1 MILSGQRLENSSDS
15 WRLDTELLLAYVL
28 GKSREYLFTWPEFEI
43 EESAQKRF
51 NELLDRRSKGE
62 PVAYLTGKK
71 FFWDFELSVN
81 SDVLIPRP
89 ETEFLV
95 EKAIELAQ
103 AIEVSG
109 FAEVNEVTGVARK
122 SGANAIKL
130 ADLGTGSGAIAIALA
145 KQSAVWQVT
154 AVDKSSDALSVA
166 KNNARALNVAN
177 IEFLQGS
184 WCQPLGA
191 ESYHLIAANPPYV
204 EAGDSHLTQGSLP
217 FEPQIALIAGDKGL
231 ADIQQIIEKS
241 RACLRDG
248 GWELIEHGF
257 DKFGRVDKL

>member
-1 MILSGQRLENSSDS
+1 
-15 WRLDTELLLAYVL
+15 
-28 GKSREYLFTWPEFEI
+28 LFTWPEFEV
-43 EESAQKRF
+43 EETAQKKF

-62 PVAYLTGKK
+62 PVAYLIGKK

-103 AIEVSG
+103 AIEGRVV
-109 FAEVNEVTGVARK
+109 EVNEVTGVARK
-122 SGANAIKL
+122 TEAGAIKL

-145 KQSAVWQVT
+145 KQRAVWQVT
-154 AVDKSSDALSVA
+154 AVDKSSAALTVA
-166 KNNARALNVAN
+166 KNNARALNVTN
-177 IEFLQGS
+177 IEFLLGS

-217 FEPQIALIAGDKGL
+217 FEPQIALIADDQGL
-231 ADIQQIIEKS
+231 ADIQQIIEQSK
-241 RACLRDG
+241 ACLRDG
-248 GWELIEHGF
+248 GWLLIEHGF
-257 DKFGRVDKL
+257 DQSGRVAQLLDEAGYVEIGSQADLAGIERVAFAQWVK